1 MKKKKPKKQINMNKE
16 IEIKLEIPK
25 TEIGLVVEKMEQKFG
40 LIAET
45 PFLQTTYQ
53 FFTNDFSTQKVFP
66 RIRNE
71 VDGRTTLTLKV
82 KKEDSQNYFKR
93 LEYESGIDDPDAI
106 IGMMEHLGFPY
117 KVIWQKK
124 RTLFKSCRVESG
136 DVLIPVFSLDETPI
150 GFFLEVEGTE
160 SGIEDAIKILGTSS
174 YRRIPKSYLALWE
187 EYKKEKGIDKID
199 MVF

>member
-1 MKKKKPKKQINMNKE
+1 MNKE
-16 IEIKLEIPK
+16 IEIKLEIPN
-25 TEIGLVVEKMEQKFG
+25 TDIGLVLEKMEQKFG
-40 LIAET
+40 LVAET

-82 KKEDSQNYFKR
+82 KKEESQNYFKR
-93 LEYESGIDDPDAI
+93 LEYESGIGDPDAI

-124 RTLFKSCRVESG
+124 RTLFKSRCVDG
-136 DVLIPVFSLDETPI
+136 DDVPIPVFSLDETPI
-150 GFFLEVEGTE
+150 GFFLEIEGTE
-160 SGIEDAIKILGTSS
+160 SEIENAIKTLNLAS

-187 EYKKEKGIDKID
+187 EYKKEKGIDRVD